1 MSKVELAMRAD
12 DPGVLNAWKKTKK
25 GSSKVNNEGQHMDC
39 NEPNVDMG
47 EVYCEIISIIFLLQ
61 EAYSMHLFSTFE
73 TSVNNFPTCH
83 EYILPN
89 KKLQVN
95 MNLR

>member
-1 MSKVELAMRAD
+1 MANMSKVELAMRAD

-47 EVYCEIISIIFLLQ
+47 EVYCEIISIIFPLQ
-61 EAYSMHLFSTFE
+61 EAYIACTCFRHLKRQSIISQHAMSIFYLIRS
-73 TSVNNFPTCH
+73 C
-83 EYILPN
+83 
-89 KKLQVN
+89 K
-95 MNLR
+95 